1 VGDPLRADTLFQ
13 EAITLLDQGRWQ
25 EACPKFRES
34 LAAEASVGTLLNVAS
49 CSVREGNRRQ
59 AAREYR
65 RVLELNAATDDP
77 ERKRSVAA
85 TARAALAKLESQ
97 LSRVIVRVTPP
108 DAAARITID
117 GLGGLGGGA
126 DLVRAGE
133 PTELE
138 PGKHAIAVDAPGFRP
153 ARRDVVLAAGARD
166 VIVFDLARADA
177 PGSAP
182 PTPAPASS
190 RARPLA
196 TAGWVTGL
204 GGSALLATGA
214 ALVAVAADRAS
225 AIRAECG
232 PDAAPPACPLGSA
245 EVADDLASEG
255 RAYQISGFAALGVG
269 GAALGTG
276 VALLIADAVSP
287 TESVAALPRV
297 SNNEVGLW
305 VAGTF

>member
-1 VGDPLRADTLFQ
+1 MAFGRALIAWMSAGLLAWPSASRAQDPPPEAAAPEPADPSRIRVGDPLRADTLFQ

-49 CSVREGNRRQ
+49 CSVREGSRRQ

-77 ERKRSVAA
+77 ERKRSV
-85 TARAALAKLESQ
+85 
-97 LSRVIVRVTPP
+97 
-108 DAAARITID
+108 
-117 GLGGLGGGA
+117 
-126 DLVRAGE
+126 
-133 PTELE
+133 E

-177 PGSAP
+177 PGPAP
-182 PTPAPASS
+182 PAPAPARS
-190 RARPLA
+190 RATPLA
-196 TAGWVTGL
+196 TAGWVAGL

-214 ALVAVAADRAS
+214 ALVSVAADRAS

-255 RAYQISGFAALGVG
+255 RAYEISGFAALGVG